1 MMLERKRE
9 VLSKREFQKSPLS
22 KQQRIVRA
30 VILIVGSITLL
41 SFLFA
46 DPLLRGFTRQNLQGV
61 RPQTGTAV
69 VVTLV
74 PAGSSLLGT
83 PQPPLVVVRFHGH
96 LYQAGKVIAFD
107 KLQLNRPAR
116 IVYRVGHNG
125 TIYVD
130 EVAPLNQP
138 NSTSSGETP

>member
-1 MMLERKRE
+1 MQPLESGRPATVQNSRP
-9 VLSKREFQKSPLS
+9 PLS

-46 DPLLRGFTRQNLQGV
+46 DPLLRTFTHKNLQGV
-61 RPQTGTAV
+61 RPQIGTAI

-83 PQPPLVVVRFHGH
+83 PQPPLVVVRFRGH
-96 LYQAGKVIAFD
+96 LYQAGKVIGFD
-107 KLQLNRPAR
+107 RLQLNRPAR
-116 IVYRVGHNG
+116 IVYRVGHNA

-130 EVAPLNQP
+130 EVAPLN
-138 NSTSSGETP
+138 SSQNVPPGAKP

>member
-9 VLSKREFQKSPLS
+9 VLSTRKFQKSPLS

-138 NSTSSGETP
+138 NSTSLGETP